1 MIGVYHLPN
10 IQTRHPTLDAGFG
23 FLRAVVTNSSQ
34 APCQVRGDGD
44 GRERVKRTSV
54 ETILRGIVSALSTSA
69 PSASHRYPLLAQP
82 VSICHRN
89 CMAKKDFAFR
99 YPLRVRWAETDAQG
113 VVFNARYLDYADVAV
128 TEYWRACGLRLV
140 NPDEPLEF
148 HVKKATVLW
157 NAPIFPDEMIEV
169 MCRTT
174 KMGRSSITKIVEIH
188 GATEDGSDD
197 LRAEVE
203 LVSVFVDLESH
214 RPMAFPEW
222 IRDVFLKFDAKA
234 ENAPL
239 LEEVPAE

>member
-1 MIGVYHLPN
+1 M
-10 IQTRHPTLDAGFG
+10 
-23 FLRAVVTNSSQ
+23 S
-34 APCQVRGDGD
+34 
-44 GRERVKRTSV
+44 
-54 ETILRGIVSALSTSA
+54 
-69 PSASHRYPLLAQP
+69 
-82 VSICHRN
+82 
-89 CMAKKDFAFR
+89 KKDFAFR

-157 NAPIFPDEMIEV
+157 NAPIFPDELIEV

-203 LVSVFVDLESH
+203 LVSVFVDLETH
-214 RPMAFPEW
+214 RPMPFPEW

-234 ENAPL
+234 ENAPV
-239 LEEVPAE
+239 LEEVPAI